1 MANRTDTNRVWYVSY
16 GSNLLKERFL
26 CYITGGTP
34 EGATRYNIGCTDK
47 SMPLKDQSV
56 SIPYPLYFA
65 ETSESWQCAGV
76 AFISATKDAKR
87 PTWGRMYLITG
98 KQFIQVV
105 RQENGLHPEDD
116 SLDLDLAQVRTQ
128 KELDVRPSSWYGKV
142 MHLGDK
148 KGHPMFTFT
157 SPQNGEDH
165 PFTSP
170 RENYLTTIGRGI
182 QQTYGYNR
190 NQVVDYFLNK
200 PGVAGN
206 WTKEKLTEQ
215 LKLQD

>member
-1 MANRTDTNRVWYVSY
+1 MNQEATEKVWYVCY
-16 GSNLLKERFL
+16 GSNLLRERFL

-34 EGATRYNIGCTDK
+34 AGATRHNVGCTDK
-47 SMPLKDQSV
+47 SLPLKDQSI

-65 ETSESWQCAGV
+65 ETSESWQNAGV
-76 AFISATKDAKR
+76 AFIARNKDASR
-87 PTWGRMYLITG
+87 PTLGRMYLITA

-116 SLDLDLAQVRTQ
+116 SMGLDLDEVKAQ
-128 KELDVRPSSWYGKV
+128 KEIDVRPSSWYGKV
-142 MHLGDK
+142 MHLGNK

-157 SPQNGEDH
+157 SPRNNEEH
-165 PFTSP
+165 LVTSP
-170 RENYLTTIGRGI
+170 RENYLSTIGRGI

-190 NQVVDYFLNK
+190 NKVIDYFLNM